1 MSVTSSDSAAYSGAL
16 EGSNAQRGLWSSRLA
31 FILAATGS
39 AVGLGNIWKF
49 PYVTGENGGGAFV
62 LVYLLCIAVV
72 GIPIMMAEVMI
83 GRRGGRS
90 PVKSLS
96 LIAEH
101 DRLKPAWKLVGAIGI
116 LAGFLILSFYSVIGG
131 WAISY
136 VGTTASGQLAG
147 QSADTV
153 GAVFSGLLSDPTK
166 LLAWHTLFM
175 AMVMVV
181 VVRGVRSGLERAV
194 SILMPAL
201 FVLLLIVVGYAM
213 TTGHFGQAAAFL
225 FQPDFSKLTTSGILV
240 ALGHAFFTLSLGMA
254 VMMAYGSYL
263 PKNISIAKTS
273 ITVSVIDTGVA
284 LLAGL
289 AIFPI
294 VFANGLEPGAGPGLI
309 FQTLPLAFGQM
320 PMGSLFGTLFFVLLI
335 FAAWTSGISLLEP
348 IVEWLEERKGMN
360 RTVST
365 LGAGF
370 VCWGLGIASILS
382 LNLWSDFAPLGFVPM
397 LEGKTIFDL
406 LDFFTANIMLPLGG
420 LLVALFAGWVMSRQ
434 AMERELALS
443 PAMFNLWLITVR
455 FITPVAVA
463 VVFIYN
469 LM

>member
-147 QSADTV
+147 QS
-153 GAVFSGLLSDPTK
+153 
-166 LLAWHTLFM
+166 
-175 AMVMVV
+175 
-181 VVRGVRSGLERAV
+181 
-194 SILMPAL
+194 
-201 FVLLLIVVGYAM
+201 
-213 TTGHFGQAAAFL
+213 
-225 FQPDFSKLTTSGILV
+225 
-240 ALGHAFFTLSLGMA
+240 
-254 VMMAYGSYL
+254 
-263 PKNISIAKTS
+263 
-273 ITVSVIDTGVA
+273 
-284 LLAGL
+284 
-289 AIFPI
+289 
-294 VFANGLEPGAGPGLI
+294 
-309 FQTLPLAFGQM
+309 
-320 PMGSLFGTLFFVLLI
+320 
-335 FAAWTSGISLLEP
+335 
-348 IVEWLEERKGMN
+348 
-360 RTVST
+360 
-365 LGAGF
+365 
-370 VCWGLGIASILS
+370 
-382 LNLWSDFAPLGFVPM
+382 
-397 LEGKTIFDL
+397 
-406 LDFFTANIMLPLGG
+406 
-420 LLVALFAGWVMSRQ
+420 
-434 AMERELALS
+434 
-443 PAMFNLWLITVR
+443 
-455 FITPVAVA
+455 
-463 VVFIYN
+463 
-469 LM
+469 